1 MRKLWSSD
9 AVLKSEQ
16 SGPVLKAEREEMAAR
31 KQEKQRQM
39 LRRLEAINEKLR
51 KEHAKLVPRKA
62 HSFGQVLTLFRPQ
75 RIFDSTRIRQ
85 AVHFEGTL
93 SRDAH
98 SLMRAEESHDVVPM
112 LCHFACR
119 AELATAGVDLLPSK
133 PLARIRNLQYL
144 KIAGCSVM
152 LARTVRAQVP
162 TAPGSRAALAGSL
175 PQFWAGAESCRSIP
189 TSRGTMMFAL
199 KSEPRPADA
208 GAVSPH
214 CFRFPRTG

>member
-1 MRKLWSSD
+1 MPLLPIKRRQHPFYFK
-9 AVLKSEQ
+9 
-16 SGPVLKAEREEMAAR
+16 PNAA
-31 KQEKQRQM
+31 
-39 LRRLEAINEKLR
+39 L
-51 KEHAKLVPRKA
+51 P
-62 HSFGQVLTLFRPQ
+62 S
-75 RIFDSTRIRQ
+75 RIRQ

-119 AELATAGVDLLPSK
+119 AELATAGVDILPSK

-175 PQFWAGAESCRSIP
+175 PQFWARAESCRSIP
-189 TSRGTMMFAL
+189 TSRGTIMFAL
-199 KSEPRPADA
+199 KSEPRPADPGGRLA
-208 GAVSPH
+208 CHRDSLISFSPN
-214 CFRFPRTG
+214 CKKQIQFSSRALDAAFG